1 VIGGTFKSK
10 NGKKK
15 RAMCDTPVSVKIQHW
30 TNILFN
36 MPADDFLIICDA
48 VDIVKDMKNVD

>member
-1 VIGGTFKSK
+1 
-10 NGKKK
+10 
-15 RAMCDTPVSVKIQHW
+15 MCDTPVSVKIQHW

>member
-1 VIGGTFKSK
+1 
-10 NGKKK
+10 
-15 RAMCDTPVSVKIQHW
+15 MCDTPVSVKIQHW

-48 VDIVKDMKNVD
+48 VDIVKDMRDNNDQ